1 MDPSRIPAET
11 GFPAEVAEQLADV
24 MFALSTPSRVQI
36 LGCLAGGAH
45 GVSELVAALGLE
57 QSAISHQLRVLRDHS
72 LVRVERHGRRR
83 VYTLYD
89 EHVLALLDEAVRH
102 VEERRGIR
110 PSARGSVAARAAVA
124 SQD

>member
-1 MDPSRIPAET
+1 VNPSPPAAEG
-11 GFPAEVAEQLADV
+11 GFSNEVAEQLADV

-36 LGCLAGGAH
+36 LGCLARGAY
-45 GVSELVAALGLE
+45 GVSELVEALGLE

-89 EHVLALLDEAVRH
+89 EHVLALLDEAIRH

-110 PSARGSVAARAAVA
+110 RRARGSVVA
-124 SQD
+124 GGALASEE